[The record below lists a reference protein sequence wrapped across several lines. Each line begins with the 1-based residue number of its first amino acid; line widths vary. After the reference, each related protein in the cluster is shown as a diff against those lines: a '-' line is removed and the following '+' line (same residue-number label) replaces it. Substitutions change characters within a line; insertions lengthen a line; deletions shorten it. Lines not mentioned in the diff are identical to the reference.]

1 MKTNTSVFNLNDLV
15 VFYREGFQ
23 GKYTGN
29 VVAFSTAG
37 EYIYV
42 TLTRTGE
49 KIKVPLKGVKLLK
62 DVPMLKGIKCGDVVY
77 KKKGG
82 IPLDIPDGSRG
93 VVIGFSYSEGEHPFV
108 FVLWDKPYRLG
119 YFWGDAERRNVYG
132 TYMEYLTKEEP
143 QEKEA
148 KQVNVGDWVVYTDY
162 EKKCYKTGVVID
174 FSADYSCVHIS
185 TSGEDIKEVSVK
197 KSCVYLL
204 NKFPQLQ
211 NIHTGDRVVMKHEGK
226 DEVNCADEG
235 TVKGIVNLTT
245 NTMLAVEWDRKLN
258 SWSDCE
264 GLCAKGHGWFVT
276 CDSVKR
282 VMNDVIAPIDLTR
295 HEDFYYIARVL
306 KFPFPIAN
314 LNVEQYGVE
323 IVATC
328 NNYPA
333 LKGTAKWHPED
344 KFDIGFGMMLALQRL
359 RLAITEYLE
368 WEPKRKEEYYYISG
382 KLRGE
387 GDLYVTCR
395 RNIAGWRDDF
405 FHIIGNQFRTEEEA
419 KKNINLMAG
428 RMKESFR
435 VLKEYWK
442 DKGVG
447 GGGSTRF

>member
-1 MKTNTSVFNLNDLV
+1 MNT
-15 VFYREGFQ
+15 
-23 GKYTGN
+23 
-29 VVAFSTAG
+29 
-37 EYIYV
+37 
-42 TLTRTGE
+42 E
-49 KIKVPLKGVKLLK
+49 K
-62 DVPMLKGIKCGDVVY
+62 
-77 KKKGG
+77 
-82 IPLDIPDGSRG
+82 
-93 VVIGFSYSEGEHPFV
+93 
-108 FVLWDKPYRLG
+108 
-119 YFWGDAERRNVYG
+119 
-132 TYMEYLTKEEP
+132 
-143 QEKEA
+143 KEA

-162 EKKCYKTGVVID
+162 EKNCYKTGVVID

-245 NTMLAVEWDRKLN
+245 NTMFAVEWDRKLN
-258 SWSDCE
+258 SWSDCV
-264 GLCAKGHGWFVT
+264 GLCAKGHGLFVP
-276 CDSVKR
+276 CDSVKK
-282 VMNDVIAPIDLTR
+282 VMNEFITTIDLTR
-295 HEDFYYIARVL
+295 YEDFYPIARIL
-306 KFPFPIAN
+306 RFPFPIAN
-314 LNVEQYGVE
+314 LKVEQNGRK
-323 IVATC
+323 IKATC
-328 NNYPA
+328 NNYPN
-333 LKGTAKWHPED
+333 LKGVAKCHIED

-359 RLAITEYLE
+359 RLAITECLE

-382 KLRGE
+382 KLRSGE
-387 GDLYVTCR
+387 DLYVTCR

-405 FHIIGNQFRTEEEA
+405 FHIIGNQFRTKEEA

-435 VLKEYWK
+435 VLEEYWK